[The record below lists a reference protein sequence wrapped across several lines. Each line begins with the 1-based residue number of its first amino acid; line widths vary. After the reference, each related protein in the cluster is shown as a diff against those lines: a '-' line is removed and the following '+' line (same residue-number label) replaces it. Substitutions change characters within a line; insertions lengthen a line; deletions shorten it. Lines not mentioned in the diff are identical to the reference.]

1 MHRIHLDRIES
12 LALSALI
19 NCGTSPENATALAK
33 ATRTTEAQGIA
44 SHGLA
49 YIPIY
54 CQHVQCGKVLG
65 DAKPKVSVPR
75 SAAFRVDAANGFAH
89 PAITMGFEHL
99 IPAAREYGIAV
110 LNIDRSYNCGVLGV
124 HTGALADVGLIGFGT
139 TNAPASIAPSGGNRA
154 VVGTNPWSFAL
165 PGNAGFLIDQSASV
179 IAKSEIM
186 KAKRESRAIPDTWAL
201 APNGQ
206 PTTDPEIA
214 LTGSMAPSGGYK
226 GVNQALMVEL
236 LAAALSGANLGIQ
249 ASPFSGTAGGPPG
262 TGQCFIAIDP
272 SISSDFSSQ
281 AELLCAAIVDQGARL
296 PGLNR
301 HSQMLRAEAEGVLVN
316 PDILEAVKGLAGDD
330 QTEPE

>member
-1 MHRIHLDRIES
+1 MLRIDLDQVES
-12 LALSALI
+12 LALAALT
-19 NCGTSPENATALAK
+19 NSGTAPQNAKPLAE
-33 ATRTTEAQGIA
+33 ATRATEAQGIA

-54 CQHVQCGKVLG
+54 CQHVQCGKVDGHAEPQISALR
-65 DAKPKVSVPR
+65 P
-75 SAAFRVDAANGFAH
+75 AAFRVDAAHGFAH
-89 PAITMGFEHL
+89 PAIQLGFEQL
-99 IPAAREYGIAV
+99 IPAAREHGIAL

-124 HTGALADVGLIGFGT
+124 HTGALANAGLIGFGT
-139 TNAPASIAPSGGNRA
+139 TNAPASIAPSGGTQA

-165 PGNAGFLIDQSASV
+165 PGSSGFLIDQSASV

-186 KAKRESRAIPDTWAL
+186 KAKRESRVIPDTWAL
-201 APNGQ
+201 DPDGR
-206 PTTDPEIA
+206 PTKDPEIA
-214 LTGSMAPSGGYK
+214 LAGSMAPSGGYK

-272 SISSDFSSQ
+272 EINGSFAQ
-281 AELLCAAIVDQGARL
+281 QVERLCASITDQGARL

-301 HSQMLRAEAEGVLVN
+301 RDRMQQAEIDGVWVN
-316 PDILEAVKGLAGDD
+316 PDVLKAVTSLAVCG
-330 QTEPE
+330 